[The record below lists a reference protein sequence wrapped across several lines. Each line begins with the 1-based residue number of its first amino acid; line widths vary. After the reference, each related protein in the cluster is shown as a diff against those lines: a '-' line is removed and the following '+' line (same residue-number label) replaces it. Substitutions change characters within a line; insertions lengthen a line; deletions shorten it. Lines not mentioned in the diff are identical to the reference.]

1 MIGGTPA
8 EMDETAL
15 MKISVPATS
24 ANLGSGFDSLG
35 LAVNLY
41 NNVFIEES
49 DTIDI
54 ASLDDIPVPTGGD
67 NLIFTA
73 AQSLFSLCGKR
84 LKGLKIRQENN
95 IPMTRGLGSSS
106 ACIIAGLVGAN
117 ELLNRPLNTD
127 ALVNLAAEIE
137 GHPDNTTPALLGG
150 LVTAVME
157 ERRVYYIK
165 QEITGSIRLYAFIP
179 DFELS
184 TEFARGVLP
193 ETVSRK
199 DAVHNL
205 SRAALMSASLLEG
218 KYENLRVAV
227 NDRLHQPYRLGFI
240 GGANEVFEMS
250 YSLGAYAAF
259 ISGSGSA
266 LMAITGGE
274 NTGFEAK
281 ARQALNNMGK
291 AAWRLLPLEIDN
303 HGAQVIQGGSNLPHL
318 K

>member
-1 MIGGTPA
+1 
-8 EMDETAL
+8 
-15 MKISVPATS
+15 MKIAVPATS

-41 NNVFIEES
+41 NNIYIEES

-54 ASLDDIPVPTGGD
+54 ASLDSTPVPTGGD

-73 AQSLFSLCGKR
+73 AQSLFALCGSR

-117 ELLNRPLNTD
+117 ELLGCPLNTD

-165 QEITGSIRLYAFIP
+165 QEITGHLKLFAFIP

-193 ETVSRK
+193 ETVSRR

-227 NDRLHQPYRLGFI
+227 NDRLHQPYRLGYI
-240 GGANEVFEMS
+240 SGASEVFDMA
-250 YSLGAYAAF
+250 YGFGAYAAF

-266 LMAITGGE
+266 LMAITNAE
-274 NTGFEAK
+274 DITFEEK
-281 ARQALNNMGK
+281 ARKALDTMGK
-291 AAWRLLPLEIDN
+291 TSWRLLPLRIDN
-303 HGAQVIQGGSNLPHL
+303 NGAQVIQGA
-318 K
+318 